1 MRMDK
6 CKGLWNFSGGSEQ
19 LQTMMVMTIAVI
31 QEERPCQVEGCSAK
45 AYREDERPGRRG
57 G

>member
-1 MRMDK
+1 MDK